1 MKEMIKKV
9 EEWSRVRRLDTAD
22 PKAQALKVIEE
33 FTEMMMAKKEYEVAK
48 NLNWTK
54 DAPKELK
61 DKVIDGVGDTYV
73 TLIILCQQL
82 RKSFEGVYKGC
93 AAQLST
99 ENGIK
104 AINELATGI
113 SKGHISTT
121 VKQAVVNMVEIA
133 DGVSFGIGEYPKD
146 CLEVAYNEIKD
157 RKGMMI
163 HGSFVKYDDLSP
175 VDKAV
180 LDGD

>member
-9 EEWSRVRRLDTAD
+9 EEWARVRRLDTAD

-33 FTEMMMAKKEYEVAK
+33 FTEMMMAQKEYEVAK
-48 NLNWTK
+48 NLNWTA
-54 DAPKELK
+54 DVPKELK

-82 RKSFEGVYKGC
+82 RKSFEGVSKDC

-99 ENGIK
+99 KNGIK
-104 AINELATGI
+104 AINELSTGI
-113 SKGHISTT
+113 SKGHTG
-121 VKQAVVNMVEIA
+121 AVRRAIVNMVEIA

-146 CLEVAYNEIKD
+146 CLAVAYDEIKG

-175 VDKAV
+175 ANKAV
-180 LDGD
+180 LDDA

>member
-9 EEWSRVRRLDTAD
+9 EEWSRLRRLDTAD
-22 PKAQALKVIEE
+22 VKAQSLKVIEE
-33 FTEMMMAKKEYEVAK
+33 FTEMMMAYEEYKVVK
-48 NLNWTK
+48 NLNWAK
-54 DAPKELK
+54 DVPKELK

-82 RKSFEGVYKGC
+82 RKSFEGVSKDC

-99 ENGIK
+99 KNGIK

-113 SKGHISTT
+113 SKGHMGT

-133 DGVSFGIGEYPKD
+133 DGVSFSIGEYPKD
-146 CLEVAYNEIKD
+146 CLMVAYDEIKD